1 MDNIIYATFKEGKS
15 DVVYTKKTY
24 QYNRGVKL
32 RISGVALP
40 EKYQVHFSNSE
51 DQGVATALWVSGSD
65 ISIPD
70 AYFDTGDYIHIW
82 IAFADTGENT
92 YSVRSIYKVIIPVEK
107 RPAILRVESGGGL
120 VVNAHMSDTEDHMLV
135 FG

>member
-24 QYNRGVKL
+24 QHNRGVKL

-40 EKYQVHFSNSE
+40 EKYQVHFSNS
-51 DQGVATALWVSGSD
+51 DDMGVAAALWVSGSD

-70 AYFDTGDYIHIW
+70 AYFETGEYIHVW
-82 IAFADTGENT
+82 LCFALDGK
-92 YSVRSIYKVIIPVEK
+92 YSTVTSVYRVIIPIEK
-107 RPAILRVESGGGL
+107 RPAILQVGDGSSGL
-120 VVNAHMSDTEDHMLV
+120 VINAELDSDDHTLI
-135 FG
+135 FH

>member
-1 MDNIIYATFKEGKS
+1 MDNIIYATFKEGQS

-65 ISIPD
+65 VSIPD
-70 AYFDTGDYIHIW
+70 AYFDTGNYVHVW
-82 IAFADTGENT
+82 IAFAEDGKYAN
-92 YSVRSIYKVIIPVEK
+92 VRSMYKVIIPVEK
-107 RPAILRVESGGGL
+107 RPAILQVDGTGGL
-120 VVNAHMSDTEDHMLV
+120 VINAHMSETEDHTLV